1 MLERLAT
8 PRENL
13 DNEKVVALKRSTW
26 PLGGIVGC
34 PNSLW
39 MAKKMTWGYVEVLSN
54 CIKRKWRAKDI
65 ALSRSVRVH
74 M

>member
-39 MAKKMTWGYVEVLSN
+39 MAKKNDLGVCGS
-54 CIKRKWRAKDI
+54 
-65 ALSRSVRVH
+65 SQ
-74 M
+74 